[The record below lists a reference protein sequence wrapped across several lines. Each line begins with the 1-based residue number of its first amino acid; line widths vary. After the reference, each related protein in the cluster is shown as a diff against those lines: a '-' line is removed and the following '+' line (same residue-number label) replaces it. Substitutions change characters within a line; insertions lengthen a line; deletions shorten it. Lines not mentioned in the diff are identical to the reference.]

1 MKDNS
6 PLTGNT
12 GESPLSAEPRGKV
25 RPEVFVIG
33 GIHQSHEGAR
43 FYTYERLGEL
53 FDRLAPDL
61 LCVEVLQRHL
71 DDGTD
76 TGMPRDFRTHMVP
89 RARAAGIPVVGID
102 WWHDSRGEE
111 WRRLQAEAG
120 VDPAL
125 APEVALLGGM
135 FGLLNDYFRARD
147 FREVNAPEVIQLWMA
162 KTRLKFSV
170 LGKHPRY
177 APIGIFENERN
188 ARMVDN
194 VLRAMADHPARR
206 VLVAVGIDHKGAIEH
221 ELGSHDV
228 QVLDVNAVIEGWCGK
243 G

>member
-1 MKDNS
+1 MGWMKDNS

-53 FDRLAPDL
+53 FDLLAPDL

-111 WRRLQAEAG
+111 WRRCR
-120 VDPAL
+120 PR
-125 APEVALLGGM
+125 
-135 FGLLNDYFRARD
+135 RARILPW
-147 FREVNAPEVIQLWMA
+147 R
-162 KTRLKFSV
+162 
-170 LGKHPRY
+170 PRWHY
-177 APIGIFENERN
+177 WVACSACSTTTS
-188 ARMVDN
+188 ARGTS
-194 VLRAMADHPARR
+194 AR
-206 VLVAVGIDHKGAIEH
+206 
-221 ELGSHDV
+221 SMPPS
-228 QVLDVNAVIEGWCGK
+228 
-243 G
+243 